1 MYLIV
6 HCFLFYVAVTLMIS
20 PQTLYL
26 QHFREHL
33 DKLFAQGIGMLDI
46 ALTEAFNLLSDV
58 SSSQMHNP
66 HPAHSYRHTLAL

>member
-1 MYLIV
+1 MMTSNSVSLCVFSSLFWLLVTVIV
-6 HCFLFYVAVTLMIS
+6 MFP
-20 PQTLYL
+20 PQTLFS

-58 SSSQMHNP
+58 SSYTH
-66 HPAHSYRHTLAL
+66 A